1 MSEDYEIRPARYA
14 HGQMLVTCRS
24 DGTGWKTRAMALCG
38 ALNGRWTNRERGYIM
53 SPTKA
58 AKFEKMYAA
67 GWSGNVV
74 SGDLIAPEDR

>member
-14 HGQMLVTCRS
+14 RGQTLVVCRS
-24 DGTGWKTRAMALCG
+24 DGTGFKTRAMALCE
-38 ALNGRWTNRERGYIM
+38 ALHGRYTGRERGYVM

-58 AKFEKMYAA
+58 AKFEKLYAA

-74 SGDLIAPEDR
+74 SGELIAPEER